1 MAAPS
6 GISWGNP
13 VYKGGD
19 TSSQSGRIGIYVTTS
34 STDTTTT
41 VNVEVWIWS
50 KYGIA
55 DTNNTFKADWDVTS
69 ASTSKGSVA
78 INVSHN
84 TGSGWNTANQQKLAS
99 YSKSYTRGSSAATKY
114 FAASLTGIDT
124 LTSSNVMTHYV
135 SFSIPATATKYYLD
149 LNGNLDGTDVSNT
162 SGYGT
167 ADIYING
174 TLVADNV
181 SDYYTQWVSGTKYKV
196 VPTAST
202 GHTYGGLTQG
212 ALEGTISGHTSVRL
226 KFTTNTYTMTINPNG
241 GEFINHSGS
250 WVTTSVT
257 KTFTYGVST
266 YMCIYRKDGS
276 ANYGYSNSEL
286 CVSLPRR
293 TGYTFAGWKV
303 TSGGGSVTSGN
314 AYNANYDAYNFDGN
328 YAGNVT
334 ITAQW
339 IAHTYTVTF
348 DANGGTCSTAS
359 KTVSY
364 GSTYGTLPTP
374 TRSGYIF
381 KGWGTSKTYA
391 NVTSTTTVSI
401 TAAQTLYAVW
411 AVNVTIDPNGGS
423 YYQSSSGSWVLKSGS
438 WATTAVVGGSTVVS
452 CIYTKEELDE
462 LYSNANVYGTW
473 TITLPFKI
481 GYTFKEWAI
490 TSGSATFGTGG
501 GPFGSNVATYVY
513 PTTSCTVQAQWTAN
527 TYTVTYNG
535 NGATGG
541 STANSSHTYGT
552 AKKLTTNGYTKTG
565 YHFLGWSTNPY
576 ATTATYTD
584 SQSVSNLTTE
594 NGVTITL
601 YAIWEINTLTIYYNA
616 NGGSITT
623 DNGYTMD
630 SNGFMLISG
639 VKAWKKVTCN
649 DADPVNVHNMHGT
662 FGVSKTGY
670 HSKSGAQY
678 KVGSAS
684 SSITI
689 DYDSQSLSFFLS
701 YITNGNNTMNLYAN
715 WEANTYTVVY
725 DGNGATDGTMGNS
738 NHTYDTKKA
747 LNTNVYTKTGYTF
760 LGWSTSSTAT
770 TATYTDGQSV
780 SNLTSTNGGTVTLY
794 AVWKAVTTT
803 VTFYRNQTSSDT
815 TTYQETY
822 TYDAATKYFGMNL
835 TATGDGIDTDSFGKW
850 TPRTGYTL
858 LGWSGTRTATAK
870 TYNTN
875 SQVSNNWILQGAT
888 RTLYAVWKA
897 HTYTVIYNG
906 NGATGGSTAN
916 SSHTYGTASALTAN
930 GFSRTGYNFIGWS
943 TNPDAVS
950 ATYTDGQSVSNL
962 TSTNGGTVTLYA
974 IWKAKTYTITYNGNG
989 ATGGST
995 ANSSH
1000 IYDVAKALTANGY
1013 ERKFTVTYNYNYSGK
1028 ANTSKVIEADF
1039 LGWAVS
1045 ASGSAMYDDGESV
1058 SNLSTVDGGT
1068 VTLYAKWSDTT
1079 HGTLPAPSRTG
1090 YIFDGWYTAAT
1101 GGTKITATTSLTSNI
1116 TIYAHWSPITYY
1128 IKYDGNGANGG
1139 SMSNSTHNYDI
1150 ESTLSPIGYTRVGYD
1165 FLGWSTT
1172 ATGEVVYTDE
1182 NDILNLTS
1190 TNGKTI
1196 TIYAIWE
1203 LVTTTYIKVDGEYK
1217 IGVVYIR
1224 ENGTYKQG
1232 LVFTRTDDTYKI

>member
-6 GISWGNP
+6 GTSWGSE
-13 VYKGGD
+13 VYKNGD
-19 TSSQSGRIGIYVTTS
+19 TSSAGFRIGIYY
-34 STDTTTT
+34 TTTT
-41 VNVEVWIWS
+41 TDTSVTVNATVWLWTKWS
-50 KYGIA
+50 VS
-55 DTNNTFKADWDVTS
+55 DSNNTYYANWDATTATS
-69 ASTSKGSVA
+69 SGGAKTIKTSSNSSWNSGNQ
-78 INVSHN
+78 IQITSH
-84 TGSGWNTANQQKLAS
+84 
-99 YSKSYTRGSSAATKY
+99 SKTYTRGSSATTGYLAVKM
-114 FAASLTGIDT
+114 TGIDVIG
-124 LTSSNVMTHYV
+124 SSAACTHYV
-135 SFSIPATATKYYLD
+135 SYTIPAVATKYYLD

-196 VPTAST
+196 VPAAST

-276 ANYGYSNSEL
+276 ANYGYSSSEL
-286 CVSLPRR
+286 CVSMPRR

-348 DANGGTCSTAS
+348 DANGGTCSTTS

-438 WATTAVVGGSTVVS
+438 WTTTAVVGSSTVVS

-473 TITLPFKI
+473 TITLPFKT

-565 YHFLGWSTNPY
+565 YHFLGWSTNPN

-725 DGNGATDGTMGNS
+725 DGNGATNGTMGNS
-738 NHTYDTKKA
+738 NHTYDIKKA

-815 TTYQETY
+815 IEI
-822 TYDAATKYFGMNL
+822 G
-835 TATGDGIDTDSFGKW
+835 
-850 TPRTGYTL
+850 R
-858 LGWSGTRTATAK
+858 
-870 TYNTN
+870 
-875 SQVSNNWILQGAT
+875 
-888 RTLYAVWKA
+888 A
-897 HTYTVIYNG
+897 HV
-906 NGATGGSTAN
+906 
-916 SSHTYGTASALTAN
+916 
-930 GFSRTGYNFIGWS
+930 
-943 TNPDAVS
+943 
-950 ATYTDGQSVSNL
+950 
-962 TSTNGGTVTLYA
+962 
-974 IWKAKTYTITYNGNG
+974 
-989 ATGGST
+989 
-995 ANSSH
+995 
-1000 IYDVAKALTANGY
+1000 
-1013 ERKFTVTYNYNYSGK
+1013 
-1028 ANTSKVIEADF
+1028 
-1039 LGWAVS
+1039 
-1045 ASGSAMYDDGESV
+1045 
-1058 SNLSTVDGGT
+1058 
-1068 VTLYAKWSDTT
+1068 
-1079 HGTLPAPSRTG
+1079 
-1090 YIFDGWYTAAT
+1090 
-1101 GGTKITATTSLTSNI
+1101 
-1116 TIYAHWSPITYY
+1116 
-1128 IKYDGNGANGG
+1128 
-1139 SMSNSTHNYDI
+1139 
-1150 ESTLSPIGYTRVGYD
+1150 
-1165 FLGWSTT
+1165 
-1172 ATGEVVYTDE
+1172 
-1182 NDILNLTS
+1182 
-1190 TNGKTI
+1190 
-1196 TIYAIWE
+1196 
-1203 LVTTTYIKVDGEYK
+1203 
-1217 IGVVYIR
+1217 
-1224 ENGTYKQG
+1224 
-1232 LVFTRTDDTYKI
+1232 